1 MKNDKEE
8 SGLPQ
13 AVGSACFAYY
23 HRLRHVAKL
32 ALGIMSRQLA
42 TRDYTLVRW
51 KIAIIMQF
59 FIVALVPRFPKS
71 PGRPGVCRRTEQL
84 DRLDVAQDHCQQLGF
99 FHNNG

>member
-8 SGLPQ
+8 SGVPQ

-23 HRLRHVAKL
+23 HLRLVAKL

-71 PGRPGVCRRTEQL
+71 PGRPGVCRRTEQR
-84 DRLDVAQDHCQQLGF
+84 DRLGAAQGHHQQLDF
-99 FHNNG
+99 FRNSG